1 MVGGPCATCDVRITT
16 ATEGGDTTT
25 SICHRFWDQPGP
37 PLTPFSWMFGMFA
50 GPTAALCVSCGNLS
64 SLRLEV
70 TFRVGDSVLLL
81 QPPVVAGG
89 PRHWRTLV
97 TLHLSYCECQGGC
110 GAATPWTGSQTHLCD
125 RCTHASSAG
134 PLHKFVA
141 DNRRIPL
148 LACLFAVVPWATL
161 NKNALTEKSYH
172 KLALL
177 LY

>member
-1 MVGGPCATCDVRITT
+1 MSPATGLPGSLRLGRPDAPLTIILKHYALTVART
-16 ATEGGDTTT
+16 
-25 SICHRFWDQPGP
+25 PGP
-37 PLTPFSWMFGMFA
+37 PS
-50 GPTAALCVSCGNLS
+50 LS

-70 TFRVGDSVLLL
+70 TIRVGDSLLLL

-161 NKNALTEKSYH
+161 NENTCTEKSYH
-172 KLALL
+172 RHALL

>member
-1 MVGGPCATCDVRITT
+1 MKVTKMSPATGLPGSLRLGRPDVPLTIILKHYALTVAGT
-16 ATEGGDTTT
+16 
-25 SICHRFWDQPGP
+25 PGP
-37 PLTPFSWMFGMFA
+37 PS
-50 GPTAALCVSCGNLS
+50 LS
-64 SLRLEV
+64 SLRLEI

-161 NKNALTEKSYH
+161 NENTLTEKSYH